1 MRPSVIFRYVGM
13 VVLLC
18 AAFMFVSAVV
28 AWGDGSSSALLW
40 SGVASLVAGGVPV
53 ILFGRPQ
60 QINTREGYMIV
71 AMGWAAACV
80 AGMLPYLLWQGGFS
94 VTESWFESVSGFTTT
109 GATAV
114 YDVESL
120 PRGLLF
126 WRSAT
131 HWIGGVGVVMFTL
144 VILPVLGRTKQTL
157 SSAELSPLARD
168 NYRYS
173 AHKIARVVLMLYL
186 GMTVLAT
193 AAFVVAGMGWFD
205 AVNHAFSTVATGGFS
220 TREAS
225 IGHWD
230 SVWVEG
236 VAMFFMLLSGLHYG
250 VIFATLTGGHNN
262 VFRSEVAR
270 FYLVTVAVAAV
281 AVTSSLWLADG
292 HLLGEAARHGAFQ
305 VISTITTTGFATA
318 DTTLWTPLCMAV
330 LTWLMFQCGCAG
342 STSGGVKSDRIWL
355 AVKSLRVQLV
365 RQQHPNAVVR
375 IKLGGVVQDA
385 GLVNFAIF
393 FVVLYALIVA
403 VGTMIVAA
411 SGMDLETSFT
421 MVAACMGNVGPG
433 FGTVGSAA
441 DYAHVAPVIKILC
454 TVFMLL
460 GRLEIFG
467 LIQLFTIKWWR
478 TGVL

>member
-1 MRPSVIFRYVGM
+1 MRLSVISRYVGM
-13 VVLLC
+13 VVALC
-18 AAFMFVSAVV
+18 AVFMLVSAVV
-28 AWGDGSSSALLW
+28 AWGDGSSRALLW
-40 SGVASLVAGGVPV
+40 SGVLALVAGVLPV
-53 ILFGRPQ
+53 IYFGKPE
-60 QINTREGYMIV
+60 QINTREGYTIV
-71 AMGWAAACV
+71 AMAWAAACAV
-80 AGMLPYLLWQGGFS
+80 GMLPYLLWQGGFT
-94 VTESWFESVSGFTTT
+94 VAEAWFESVSGFTTT
-109 GATAV
+109 GATTV
-114 YDVESL
+114 YDVEAL

-131 HWIGGVGVVMFTL
+131 HWIGGVGVVMFAL
-144 VILPVLGRTKQTL
+144 VVLPVLGRTKQTL

-173 AHKIARVVLMLYL
+173 AHKIARVVLMLYV
-186 GMTVLAT
+186 GMTVLAA
-193 AAFVVAGMGWFD
+193 AAFCVAGMGLFD

-225 IGHWD
+225 IGYWN
-230 SVWVEG
+230 SMWIEG
-236 VAMFFMLLSGLHYG
+236 IAMFFMLLSGMHYG

-262 VFRSEVAR
+262 VLRSEVAR
-270 FYLVTVAVAAV
+270 FYLVTVLVAAGAVAA
-281 AVTSSLWLADG
+281 SLWLTGG
-292 HLLGEAARHGAFQ
+292 HELGEAVRHGSFQ
-305 VISTITTTGFATA
+305 VVSTITTTGFSTA
-318 DTTLWTPLCMAV
+318 DTTMWTPLGMAV
-330 LTWLMFQCGCAG
+330 LMWLMFQCGCAG

-355 AVKSLRVQLV
+355 AVKSLRAQLV

-411 SGMDLETSFT
+411 SGLDLETSFT

-433 FGTVGSAA
+433 FGSVGSAA
-441 DYAHVAPVIKILC
+441 DYAHIAPVLKVLC
-454 TVFMLL
+454 TLFMLL

-467 LIQLFTIKWWR
+467 LIQLFTVRWR
-478 TGVL
+478 R